1 MNLKKFVAIDAREAL
16 KQVKETLGDD
26 AVILS
31 NRTIPGGVEMTAIPQ
46 KEIND
51 LPSANLPSN
60 QNQIQNQNRNQNQN
74 QNQNQG
80 SPNNQQS
87 RNNQNYVIANR
98 NITPNANPA
107 AAVASANKNL
117 SNNTVGKNI
126 NLNNAELNQILSNL
140 KNKNSVVNNNININR
155 QNSQQNQQNQQNQQ
169 QANQNQ
175 QNLQQNQNQNQ
186 NQNAAPPKSTIN
198 ITDEDGL
205 TPPTSDYTDLIN
217 TARSRIHQQK
227 TAPNQA
233 QNQNQNTPKI
243 GGNPSGQTI
252 GQAMPQSV
260 AQILKNTA
268 SRLAGNA
275 NAGGFQQG
283 GIIKN
288 LTQSQLNQITQGL
301 NQNQNQNQA
310 AQNTQNY
317 APNNGLD
324 KFSIPPNNPTL
335 IPPSAL
341 RMDANTAARQAK
353 INAMARPVVFPN
365 KDEDDPIL
373 QPGVT
378 VNAGIP
384 KNGGFGGNTR
394 KHSLLA
400 TASATKNLSAL
411 IQNGNQNLR
420 NNQNQN
426 SQNNSANSRG
436 KYANDNI
443 NNALIPDEVIEE
455 IKELRQIVEQH
466 LVGFAWGEDAKR
478 EPMKNEMMRLMLD
491 AGFSPQFAREILAD
505 LPSEIVEKEKA
516 AMWVKGATDRCLNT
530 STPSDDIVDK
540 GGVYAL
546 VGPTGVGKTTTTAKL
561 AARCVLRHGPSKIS
575 LITTDSYRIGAHE
588 QLRIYGRILGVSV
601 NLAKDSQELQEIL
614 NELQNKHM
622 VLIDT
627 MGMSQKDKLVPELTK
642 MLTNCHVKRILLLNS
657 TSRGDTLDDVVRA
670 YQGGGLAGCIMT
682 KIDEAASLASAL
694 DVVIRNRL
702 KLYYVSNGQ
711 RVPEDLHLPNRS
723 YLLHRAFRERS
734 DQSPHHFEGIE
745 PALMVASTPL
755 PISSEKN
762 GESFLAN
769 IKKNLANKPKS
780 ATKENPEKNPEKKS
794 EISRK
799 SVQKAAPQNK
809 SQQQQQQQR
818 PPVKKSSY
826 KEFTDEL
833 NDDDIYNDFN
843 EENDNL
849 NAIDNFDEYDDDDDD
864 FVSSKSKSKSDS
876 QSAEVRKNKL
886 LAQQKQQLLQQQ
898 RRLMQQKKAAANA
911 GSVRKKEPSFNTAT
925 KKVATR
931 SRRDEDDDL
940 YGDFLTDSNSND
952 DDLNLDYLDSL
963 EDFDTFE
970 SNGKKVKK

>member
-1 MNLKKFVAIDAREAL
+1 MDLKKFVAIDAREAL
-16 KQVKETLGDD
+16 KKVKETLGDD

-46 KEIND
+46 KDINE
-51 LPSANLPSN
+51 LPSSNLPSN
-60 QNQIQNQNRNQNQN
+60 QNQNQSQNQSQNQNQLQNQIQNQTQPANPASANVASKNKNLNLNSAELNQLLNNLKNKNPANNQQQQNSQQNPQGQNQN
-74 QNQNQG
+74 QN
-80 SPNNQQS
+80 
-87 RNNQNYVIANR
+87 
-98 NITPNANPA
+98 NAP
-107 AAVASANKNL
+107 
-117 SNNTVGKNI
+117 
-126 NLNNAELNQILSNL
+126 
-140 KNKNSVVNNNININR
+140 KNS
-155 QNSQQNQQNQQNQQ
+155 
-169 QANQNQ
+169 
-175 QNLQQNQNQNQ
+175 
-186 NQNAAPPKSTIN
+186 IN
-198 ITDEDGL
+198 ITDEDGV
-205 TPPTSDYTDLIN
+205 TPPPNDNYKDLIN
-217 TARSRIHQQK
+217 AARSRLHQQN
-227 TAPNQA
+227 TAANRPQTPNS
-233 QNQNQNTPKI
+233 TPKI
-243 GGNPSGQTI
+243 GGQPSGQTI

-260 AQILKNTA
+260 AQILKQTA

-275 NAGGFQQG
+275 NAAGGFQQG

-288 LTQSQLNQITQGL
+288 LTSNQLNQIAQGSP
-301 NQNQNQNQA
+301 NQS
-310 AQNTQNY
+310 TQNY

-365 KDEDDPIL
+365 KDADDPIL
-373 QPGVT
+373 QPGTT

-384 KNGGFGGNTR
+384 KTGSLIGGGR
-394 KHSLLA
+394 KHSILA

-411 IQNGNQNLR
+411 IQNGNQNLQ
-420 NNQNQN
+420 NNQKN
-426 SQNNSANSRG
+426 SVNSRG
-436 KYANDNI
+436 NQANENV
-443 NNALIPDEVIEE
+443 NLLIPDEVMDE

-491 AGFSPQFAREILAD
+491 AGFSPQFAREILTD
-505 LPSEIVEKEKA
+505 LPAEIVEKEKA
-516 AMWVKGATDRCLNT
+516 TMWVKGATDRCLNT
-530 STPSDDIVDK
+530 SSPGDDIVDK

-561 AARCVLRHGPSKIS
+561 AARCVLRHGPNKIS

-642 MLTNCHVKRILLLNS
+642 MLVNCHVKRILLLNS

-682 KIDEAASLASAL
+682 KIDEAASLASPL

-734 DQSPHHFEGIE
+734 TQSPHHFEGIE
-745 PALMVASTPL
+745 PALVVASTPL
-755 PISSEKN
+755 PISSSEKN

-769 IKKNLANKPKS
+769 IKKNLANKPKN
-780 ATKENPEKNPEKKS
+780 AANKDAKKAETNPEKKS

-799 SVQKAAPQNK
+799 SVQKIQTQTQNK
-809 SQQQQQQQR
+809 TAQR
-818 PPVKKSSY
+818 SKNSY

-843 EENDNL
+843 EDNDNL
-849 NAIDNFDEYDDDDDD
+849 NAIDDFVEEFDDDDNDDD
-864 FVSSKSKSKSDS
+864 FFDSKPKKSSQLD
-876 QSAEVRKNKL
+876 ELRKNKL

-898 RRLMQQKKAAANA
+898 RRLIQQKKAASTA
-911 GSVRKKEPSFNTAT
+911 SSSTKKEPVFNTT
-925 KKVATR
+925 KKSA
-931 SRRDEDDDL
+931 SKSIKRDEDEDL
-940 YGDFLTDSNSND
+940 YNDFLND
-952 DDLNLDYLDSL
+952 DDDDFSLDDLDNLDDFSSFDS
-963 EDFDTFE
+963 
-970 SNGKKVKK
+970 KKKKK